1 MTTPQA
7 SSVELEQ
14 ELSFLARAAAEFYF
28 VSLKFKSLFLIKT
41 IYTKSYLTIFV
52 LPQKGNVNI
61 LSKVV
66 IFKNSQKLKR
76 KTTFWNYM

>member
-1 MTTPQA
+1 M
-7 SSVELEQ
+7 ELEQ

-52 LPQKGNVNI
+52 LPVNAYCTLRSNGSDCNSAINPCRRRTIVYLYAYI
-61 LSKVV
+61 LT
-66 IFKNSQKLKR
+66 L
-76 KTTFWNYM
+76 